1 MCGIAGFADP
11 LTASDP
17 RDSERLEADT
27 RLVRAMCAVI
37 RHRGPDDEGVRVEP
51 GFGLGM
57 RRLSIIDLHTGH
69 QPIGSED
76 ECVQVVFN
84 GEIYNFRELR
94 DELVQ
99 AGHRFATTSDT
110 EVIVHGYEQW
120 GRGVFERLR
129 GMFGIAV
136 WDRRARTL
144 WLARDRAGIKPL
156 YYVEHAG
163 RLFYGSELK
172 SLLAAGAVERAI
184 DPAAL
189 AHYLAFLYTPPDR
202 AIFHGVRK
210 LPPGHVLCWHAG
222 QAAVT
227 PFWHPP
233 ADEAGEV
240 DEREAEEQLLACLR
254 DAVRSHLVSDVP
266 LGAFLSGGIDSSLVV
281 ALMAEASS
289 RPVKT
294 FSIGFDEPAYDELDA
309 ARLVARHLGADHHEF
324 VVRPDA
330 LAIVE
335 RIVSHFDE
343 PFADPS
349 AIPTWYVSELARQH
363 VTVVLSGD
371 GGDELFAGYDRYVPH
386 PRVARFDTWPVPGKR
401 ALAALAARTLPHGA
415 RGQRFL
421 RHVAGDEDDRYIET
435 LSFFGPEDRRALVDP
450 AFACVR
456 QGAPEDLLR
465 ARFAQVQHLP
475 PVSRMMRVDFGTY
488 LPEDVLTKVDR
499 MSMAHSI
506 ESRVP
511 LLDHPLVEFAL
522 RLPLALKLR
531 GDQRKYL
538 LKRVAARVLPDSVLA
553 RRKQGFGVPL
563 GVWFRGSEGR
573 ERRPGGQA
581 ARLRDAFQEVLL
593 SSRARHRG
601 YFEAR
606 EVRRLLDEHLAGR
619 RNHDFRLWQLFMF
632 ELWHREYVD
641 RAPATADRLPAVLA
655 HR

>member
-1 MCGIAGFADP
+1 MCGIVGFADP
-11 LTASDP
+11 PSAGHSG
-17 RDSERLEADT
+17 DSEHQEAD
-27 RLVRAMCAVI
+27 RALLRAMCAVI

-51 GFGLGM
+51 GVGLGM
-57 RRLSIIDLHTGH
+57 RRLSIIDLQTGQ

-76 ECVQVVFN
+76 GRVQVVFN

-94 DELVQ
+94 AELVQ
-99 AGHRFATTSDT
+99 AGHRFSTTSDT
-110 EVIVHGYEQW
+110 EVIVHGFEQW

-136 WDRRARTL
+136 WDSGTRRL

-156 YYVEHAG
+156 YYLEHAG

-172 SLLAAGAVERAI
+172 SLIAAGAVERAV

-189 AHYLAFLYTPPDR
+189 AHFLAFLYTPPDR
-202 AIFHGVRK
+202 AIFPGVRK
-210 LPPGHVLCWHAG
+210 LPPGHLLCWQDGRAT
-222 QAAVT
+222 VL
-227 PFWHPP
+227 PFWRPP
-233 ADEAGEV
+233 ADEAALH
-240 DEREAEEQLLACLR
+240 DEQDAEEQLLARLR

-309 ARLVARHLGADHHEF
+309 ARLVARHVGADHHEF

-330 LAIVE
+330 LAIAD
-335 RIVSHFDE
+335 RIVAHFDE
-343 PFADPS
+343 PFGDPS
-349 AIPTWYVSELARQH
+349 AIPTWYVSELARRH

-386 PRVARFDTWPVPGKR
+386 QQVARFDAWPLPGKR
-401 ALAALAARTLPHGA
+401 TLAGLAARSLPHGA

-421 RHVAGDEDDRYIET
+421 RHVARDPHDRYIET
-435 LSFFGPEDRRALVDP
+435 VSFFGSEDRRALVGPRLASVAHDP
-450 AFACVR
+450 
-456 QGAPEDLLR
+456 PEDLLR
-465 ARFAQVQHLP
+465 ARFAELRHLP
-475 PVSRMMRVDFGTY
+475 LVSRMMRVDFATY

-522 RLPLALKLR
+522 RLPLTFKLR
-531 GDQRKYL
+531 GSERKYL
-538 LKRVAARVLPDSVLA
+538 LKRAAARVLPDAVLQ

-563 GVWFRGSEGR
+563 SVWFRGDERQGR
-573 ERRPGGQA
+573 A
-581 ARLRDAFQEVLL
+581 ASRLRDAFQDVLL
-593 SSRARHRG
+593 SPRARQRG
-601 YFEAR
+601 YFDAR
-606 EVRRLLDEHLAGR
+606 EVQRLLDEHVAGR
-619 RNHDFRLWQLFMF
+619 RDHDFRLWQLFMF

-641 RAPATADRLPAVLA
+641 RAAPADERMPALLA
-655 HR
+655 RG